1 MSEPE
6 DTMTKKAASR
16 EPMSASTGG
25 EDPGTADVPSTSED
39 DGDETAEA
47 TSLVDP

>member
-1 MSEPE
+1 MPEPE
-6 DTMTKKAASR
+6 DTMAKQAAR
-16 EPMSASTGG
+16 GEPMSASTGG
-25 EDPGTADVPSTSED
+25 EDPGTAEVPSTGED